1 MEGFCKAELPVSLF
15 CSGDGVICSTPI
27 GDMEQAMDASDEGE
41 SKMSP
46 RIMARGI
53 SGYSM
58 LPVRGLTNR
67 CNSRILSLIVRKE
80 HA

>member
-1 MEGFCKAELPVSLF
+1 
-15 CSGDGVICSTPI
+15 
-27 GDMEQAMDASDEGE
+27 
-41 SKMSP
+41 MSP